1 MQTIKLFVQCPVNE
15 GEKKKNKEKRHGIS
29 IAGPDRLTFLIR
41 LVSRRLASSAALF
54 TSAVLLPLTACIR
67 NKKRKIQA
75 SSSVILVDIQGTFKN

>member
-1 MQTIKLFVQCPVNE
+1 
-15 GEKKKNKEKRHGIS
+15 
-29 IAGPDRLTFLIR
+29 